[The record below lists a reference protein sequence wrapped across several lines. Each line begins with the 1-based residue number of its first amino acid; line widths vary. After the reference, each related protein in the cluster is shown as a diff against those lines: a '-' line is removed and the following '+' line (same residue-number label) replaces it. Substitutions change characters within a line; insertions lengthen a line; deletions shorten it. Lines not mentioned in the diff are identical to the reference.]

1 MLRLSEACMGFCVNV
16 SPRDTFAEKCL
27 FVSVY
32 LTTFFDSFVPS
43 LNVVTFT

>member
-1 MLRLSEACMGFCVNV
+1 MQASERRSMGYCVNV
-16 SPRDTFAEKCL
+16 SHRDTFAEKYL
-27 FVSVY
+27 LVLVY